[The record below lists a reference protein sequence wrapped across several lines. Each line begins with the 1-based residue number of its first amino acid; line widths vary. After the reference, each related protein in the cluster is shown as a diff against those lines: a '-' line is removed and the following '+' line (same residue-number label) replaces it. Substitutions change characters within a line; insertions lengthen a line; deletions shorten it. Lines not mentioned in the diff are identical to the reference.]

1 MQLDGYGYNDTIGA
15 QATLEQINGYSDV
28 SDFIVICGN
37 INRILNK
44 DFEFEFSKFLTF
56 FNNHYYILGYQYNNV
71 PNSDNSYLLSET
83 WQIDENLTA
92 NLNSFMDVT
101 NIDKLLV
108 IPLSDDYQNV
118 SIRAILFYNHIAY
131 KSNIITLDT
140 LTDDTTSSETTNF
153 SMNNQLPLFNSSNE
167 IIGYINGNELIDFID
182 RYRQG
187 VGGEQ

>member
-1 MQLDGYGYNDTIGA
+1 
-15 QATLEQINGYSDV
+15 
-28 SDFIVICGN
+28 
-37 INRILNK
+37 
-44 DFEFEFSKFLTF
+44 
-56 FNNHYYILGYQYNNV
+56 
-71 PNSDNSYLLSET
+71 
-83 WQIDENLTA
+83 
-92 NLNSFMDVT
+92 MDVT
-101 NIDKLLV
+101 NVDKLLV